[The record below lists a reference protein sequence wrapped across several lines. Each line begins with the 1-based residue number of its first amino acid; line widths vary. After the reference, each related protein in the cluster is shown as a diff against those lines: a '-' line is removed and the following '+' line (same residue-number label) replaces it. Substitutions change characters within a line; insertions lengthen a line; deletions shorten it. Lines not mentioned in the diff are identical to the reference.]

1 MRTVAEILAG
11 KNNPAVFSVKSSDTV
26 LHALRQMAERG
37 VGALP
42 VVDDGKLVGIFSE
55 RDYARKIALMERS
68 SATTPVRDIM
78 TANVITIGPA
88 DRAKHCMALMTDK
101 RIRHLPVID
110 NGVLVGM
117 VSIGDLV
124 KNIMEDQE
132 KLILQLESYIRG
144 H

>member
-1 MRTVAEILAG
+1 MRTVAEILAAKG
-11 KNNPAVFSVKSSDTV
+11 NPAVFSVQSTDTV
-26 LHALRQMAERG
+26 LYALRQMAERS

-68 SATTPVRDIM
+68 SANTPVRDIM
-78 TANVITIGPA
+78 TANVITIGPS
-88 DRAKHCMALMTDK
+88 DRAKHCMELMTDK
-101 RIRHLPVID
+101 RIRHLPVMV
-110 NGVLVGM
+110 NSELVGM

-132 KLILQLESYIRG
+132 KLIQQLESYIRG

>member
-11 KNNPAVFSVKSSDTV
+11 KNNPAVLSVASGDTV

-78 TANVITIGPA
+78 TANVITVSPS
-88 DRAKHCMALMTDK
+88 DRTTHCMELMTDK
-101 RIRHLPVID
+101 RIRHLPVLD
-110 NGVLVGM
+110 NGKLVGM

-124 KNIMEDQE
+124 KNIMADQE
-132 KLILQLESYIRG
+132 KLIRQLESYIRG

>member
-1 MRTVAEILAG
+1 MRTVAEILAA
-11 KNNPAVFSVKSSDTV
+11 KNNPAVFSVASSDTV
-26 LHALRQMAERG
+26 LHALRQMADKG

-42 VVDDGKLVGIFSE
+42 VVDDGKLTGIFSE

-68 SATTPVRDIM
+68 SANTPVRDIM
-78 TANVITIGPA
+78 TANVITITPS
-88 DRAKHCMALMTDK
+88 DRAKHCMTLMTDK
-101 RIRHLPVID
+101 RIRHLPVLD
-110 NGVLVGM
+110 DGKLVGM

-132 KLILQLESYIRG
+132 KLIQQLESYIRG